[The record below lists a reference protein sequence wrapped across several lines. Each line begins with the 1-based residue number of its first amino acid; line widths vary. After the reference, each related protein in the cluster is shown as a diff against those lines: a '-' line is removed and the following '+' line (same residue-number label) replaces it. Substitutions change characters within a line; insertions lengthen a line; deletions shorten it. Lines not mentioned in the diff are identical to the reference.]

1 MNGDAFAPTFE
12 ALPDSLPI
20 FPLPGALLLP
30 GGRLPLNIFEP
41 RYLSMVIGALGEARM
56 IGMVQP
62 RVPEPDPVSDT
73 AALYET
79 GCAGRIVS
87 FAESDDGRFLITLA
101 GVCRFRLGGELPGK
115 DGYRRMRADWG
126 PFRANLDSY
135 WERKIDRDRLTGL
148 LGPYFQASGVSTDW
162 RVLEGTKDTVLVTSL
177 AMMCPFHAREKQAL
191 LEAADLNEVSETMM
205 TLMEMAL
212 NTGETPS
219 AEH

>member
-1 MNGDAFAPTFE
+1 MSSDPFAPTFE

-41 RYLSMVIGALGEARM
+41 RYLSMVSAALKEARM

-62 RVPEPDPVSDT
+62 VGPEADPVSPE

-87 FAESDDGRFLITLA
+87 FAETEDGRFLITLSGA
-101 GVCRFRLGGELPGK
+101 LRFKLGEELPTEG
-115 DGYRRMRADWG
+115 GYRQVRAGWA
-126 PFRANLDSY
+126 PFRADLDAY
-135 WERKIDRDRLTGL
+135 ADKKIDRDRLTGL
-148 LGPYFQASGVSTDW
+148 LGPYFQASGVNADW
-162 RVLEGTKDTVLVTSL
+162 RVLEGTKDHVLVTSL

-205 TLMEMAL
+205 TLMEMQMNA
-212 NTGETPS
+212 GDTPP